1 MPEARV
7 CPIRVNTNLLG
18 LQLVDMPSKI
28 RQPEQSTSG
37 GISGTNHY
45 WRLTMK
51 FHRRAIACALFA
63 SAALSLAA
71 PTAMAQ
77 AVKVGIVGPFSG
89 PFAHYGTLFKAAAE
103 GYVASQGGKLA
114 GKDIEFIY
122 RDTGGPN
129 PALTKTLVQEL
140 IVKDKV
146 DYLGGFVFTPN
157 AMAVAPLIQQSQTPT
172 VIFNAATSAITDK
185 SEFFIRTSYTLWQ
198 VTVPVAQWAAK
209 NGMKKVVTAVTDYGP
224 GIDAE
229 TAFKSEFT
237 KQGGT
242 VVESIRMPIA
252 TTDFGPFVQR
262 IKASGAQAVYTF
274 LPGGPPNLGFVKA
287 YNENGLAKGGIQ
299 FLGSAETDEYDLQKF
314 GDAALGLTTAFHYS
328 GAHDSPANK
337 KFVAALKKQD
347 PNAVANYA
355 SVGAWDGMFVIHKM
369 IEATSGK
376 KDGSAAIA
384 AARALKWES
393 PRGPVN
399 IDPKTRHITQNVYLR
414 KVEKVGDQLVNKE
427 LQSFGPQ
434 TDYGLDK

>member
-1 MPEARV
+1 
-7 CPIRVNTNLLG
+7 
-18 LQLVDMPSKI
+18 
-28 RQPEQSTSG
+28 
-37 GISGTNHY
+37 
-45 WRLTMK
+45 MK
-51 FHRRAIACALFA
+51 FHRRAVACALLA
-63 SAALSLAA
+63 SAALSLAS
-71 PTAMAQ
+71 PQAMAQ
-77 AVKVGIVGPFSG
+77 AVKIGIVGPFSG
-89 PFAHYGTLFKAAAE
+89 PFAHYGSLFKAAVE

-140 IVKDKV
+140 LVKDKV

-172 VIFNAATSAITDK
+172 VVFNAATSAITEK
-185 SEFFIRTSYTLWQ
+185 SEYFIRTSYTLWQ

-209 NGMKKVVTAVTDYGP
+209 HDMKKVVTAVTDYGP

-229 TAFKSEFT
+229 TAFRSEFT

-262 IKASGAQAVYTF
+262 IRSSGAQAVYTF

-287 YNENGLAKGGIQ
+287 YNENGLAKAGVQ

-328 GAHDSPANK
+328 GAHDSPENK

-347 PNAVANYA
+347 PDAVANYA
-355 SVGAWDGMFVIHKM
+355 SVGAWDGMYVIQKM
-369 IEATSGK
+369 IEATDGK
-376 KDGSAAIA
+376 KDGRKALA
-384 AARALKWES
+384 AARTLKWES
-393 PRGPVN
+393 PRGPVS

-414 KVEKVGDQLVNKE
+414 KVEKSGDKLVNKE

-434 TDYGLDK
+434 TDFGLEK

>member
-1 MPEARV
+1 
-7 CPIRVNTNLLG
+7 
-18 LQLVDMPSKI
+18 
-28 RQPEQSTSG
+28 
-37 GISGTNHY
+37 
-45 WRLTMK
+45 MK

-63 SAALSLAA
+63 SAALTLAS
-71 PTAMAQ
+71 PQAMAQ

-89 PFAHYGTLFKAAAE
+89 PFAHYGSLFKAAAE

-114 GKDIEFIY
+114 GKDVEFIY

-129 PALTKTLVQEL
+129 PALTKTMVQEL
-140 IVKDKV
+140 LVKDKV

-172 VIFNAATSAITDK
+172 VIFNAATSAITEK
-185 SEFFIRTSYTLWQ
+185 SEYFIRTSYTLWQ
-198 VTVPVAQWAAK
+198 VTVPAAQWAAK
-209 NGMKKVVTAVTDYGP
+209 NGIRKVVTAVTDYGP

-242 VVESIRMPIA
+242 VVETIRMPIA

-287 YNENGLAKGGIQ
+287 YNENGLAKAGIQ

-328 GAHDSPANK
+328 GAHDSAENK

-355 SVGAWDGMFVIHKM
+355 SVGAWDGMYVIQKM
-369 IEATSGK
+369 IEATDGK
-376 KDGSAAIA
+376 KDGPKALA
-384 AARALKWES
+384 AARSLKWES
-393 PRGPVN
+393 PRGPVS

-414 KVEKVGDQLVNKE
+414 KVEKSGDQLINREV
-427 LQSFGPQ
+427 QSFGPQ
-434 TDYGLDK
+434 TDFGLEK

>member
-1 MPEARV
+1 
-7 CPIRVNTNLLG
+7 
-18 LQLVDMPSKI
+18 
-28 RQPEQSTSG
+28 
-37 GISGTNHY
+37 
-45 WRLTMK
+45 MK
-51 FHRRAIACALFA
+51 FHRRAIACALLA
-63 SAALSLAA
+63 TAALTLAS
-71 PTAMAQ
+71 PEAMAQ

-89 PFAHYGTLFKAAAE
+89 PFAHYGSLFKAAAE

-140 IVKDKV
+140 LVKDKV

-157 AMAVAPLIQQSQTPT
+157 ATAVAPLIQQSQTPT
-172 VIFNAATSAITDK
+172 VIFNAATSAITEK
-185 SEFFIRTSYTLWQ
+185 SEYFIRTSYTLWQ
-198 VTVPVAQWAAK
+198 VTVPAAQWAAK
-209 NGMKKVVTAVTDYGP
+209 NGIKKVVTAVTDYGP

-314 GDAALGLTTAFHYS
+314 SDAALGLTTAFHYS
-328 GAHDSPANK
+328 GAHDSPENR

-355 SVGAWDGMFVIHKM
+355 SVGAWDGMYVIQKM
-369 IEATSGK
+369 IEATDGK
-376 KDGSAAIA
+376 KDGPKAMA
-384 AARALKWES
+384 AARTLKWES
-393 PRGPVN
+393 PRGPVS

-414 KVEKVGDQLVNKE
+414 KVEKSGDQLVNKE

-434 TDYGLDK
+434 TDFGLEK